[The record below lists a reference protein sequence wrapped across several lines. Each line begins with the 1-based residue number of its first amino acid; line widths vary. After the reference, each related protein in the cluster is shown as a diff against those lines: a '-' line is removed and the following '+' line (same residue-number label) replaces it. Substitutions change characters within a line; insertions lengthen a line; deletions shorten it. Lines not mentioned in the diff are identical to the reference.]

1 LTQRGSDPLTNTK
14 DCKKEWEKRDREEVT
29 VEKAATLEAAEEVVE
44 EVMAEAA
51 EEEATD
57 AAQAAAVAVAAEV
70 MTAVMI
76 ATAGRIETGDPRLSK
91 KVKK

>member
-1 LTQRGSDPLTNTK
+1 LTQRGSGSSTNTK

-44 EVMAEAA
+44 EVMAEVA
-51 EEEATD
+51 EEEATE
-57 AAQAAAVAVAAEV
+57 AAVAAEG

-76 ATAGRIETGDPRLSK
+76 ATAGRIETGDLRLSK

>member
-29 VEKAATLEAAEEVVE
+29 VEKAATLEAAEGAVE

-51 EEEATD
+51 VGEATE
-57 AAQAAAVAVAAEV
+57 AAVAAEG

-76 ATAGRIETGDPRLSK
+76 ATAGRTGTGDLHPSK